1 MPKPGVEQPMSF
13 EYDYIIIGSGFGG
26 SVSALRLSEK
36 GYRVAVLERG
46 RRFRDGDYAG
56 TNWELW
62 NWLWQP
68 RLGCTGIQEMTLL
81 KNTLVLS
88 GSGVGGGS
96 LVYCAVL
103 LEPPAPFFNDPQW
116 SGLEADWQETL
127 HPHYQTAR
135 KMLGVTTNPRLWR
148 SDELLR
154 EYAQEI
160 GRDAHFKPT
169 EVGIYFGDPDCETPD
184 PFFSGRGPSRRG
196 CDQAGRCM
204 VGCNGGGKNS
214 LDRNYLHLAESLG
227 AEIHPLTLATR
238 IEPLEGG
245 GYRITSRPSNRRFG
259 GGKEWRARG
268 VILAAGALGTN
279 QLLMQCKRSGALP
292 KLSDRLGHIART
304 NSEILLG
311 VTAKNPGDRYCD
323 GIAITS
329 SLFVD
334 DTTHIEPVRYPE
346 GSDVMF
352 LLGTLL
358 TDGGGRLP
366 RPLKYLFNIIRH
378 PIQFVKTLNPRGW
391 ARRSV
396 ILLVMQTE
404 DNQMEFTLKRRW
416 LLPWKFKLGSVV
428 SGRAIPSYL
437 PAANA
442 AGRALAKK
450 MPGIAKNSITEVL
463 LNTPI
468 TAHIMGGC
476 VIGKDRDHG
485 VIDKKC
491 QVFGYDEMYVVDGA
505 ALPANLGVNPSLTIT
520 ALAEHAMS
528 QIPENSRK

>member
-1 MPKPGVEQPMSF
+1 MTF
-13 EYDYIIIGSGFGG
+13 DYDYIIIGSGFGG
-26 SVSALRLSEK
+26 SVAALRLAEK

-46 RRFRDGDYAG
+46 RRFRDGEFPQ
-56 TNWELW
+56 TNWEVW

-68 RLGCTGIQEMTLL
+68 KFGCTGIQELTLL

-88 GSGVGGGS
+88 GAGVGGGS

-103 LEPPAPFFNDPQW
+103 LEPPEPFFRDPQW
-116 SGLEADWQETL
+116 AGLAADWRETL
-127 HPHYQTAR
+127 RPHFQTAR
-135 KMLGVTTNPRLWR
+135 RMLGVTPNPRLWK

-154 EYAQEI
+154 EYAREI
-160 GRDAHFKPT
+160 GREAHFKPT

-184 PFFSGRGPSRRG
+184 PYFGGKGPARRG

-204 VGCNGGGKNS
+204 VGCNAGGKNS

-227 AEIHPLTLATR
+227 AEIHPFTLVTR
-238 IEPLEGG
+238 VEPLEGG
-245 GYRITSRPSNRRFG
+245 GYRIVSRPAHRRFG
-259 GGKEWRARG
+259 RAKSWLARG
-268 VILAAGALGTN
+268 VVVAAGALGTN
-279 QLLMQCKRSGALP
+279 RLLLECKRKGYLP
-292 KLSDRLGHIART
+292 RLSDQLGLTART

-311 VTAKNPGDRYCD
+311 VTADNPGDRYCD

-334 DTTHIEPVRYPE
+334 EKTHVEPVRYPE
-346 GSDVMF
+346 GSNAMF
-352 LLGTLL
+352 ILGTLL

-366 RPLKYLFNIIRH
+366 RPLKYLFNILCH
-378 PIQFVKTLNPRGW
+378 PLQFLRTLNPRGW
-391 ARRSV
+391 AKRSV

-404 DNQMEFTLKRRW
+404 DNKMAFRLKRRW
-416 LLPWKFKLGSVV
+416 LTPWRFRLGSSVD
-428 SGRAIPSYL
+428 GRAIPSYL

-442 AGRALAKK
+442 AGRALARK
-450 MPGIAKNSITEVL
+450 MPGQAKNAITEVL
-463 LNTPI
+463 LNTPL

-476 VIGKDRDHG
+476 VIGADRDSG

-491 QVFGYDEMYVVDGA
+491 QAFGYENMYIVDGA

-520 ALAEHAMS
+520 ALAEYAMS
-528 QIPENSRK
+528 HIPNNPRS